1 MFIPRGSPISG
12 SSGDH
17 SLRVCIPFSICQTLE
32 VVMKKSKS
40 SDLRTPQD
48 KQYDATI
55 LMTKLIA
62 AMTVE
67 IKNLTSEVRQQNSL
81 IKELLAGVPLE
92 EETVQL

>member
-1 MFIPRGSPISG
+1 MWF
-12 SSGDH
+12 SGDH
-17 SLRVCIPFSICQTLE
+17 SLRVCIPFSISQTFE
-32 VVMKKSKS
+32 VIMKKSKS
-40 SDLRTPQD
+40 SETRTIQD

-67 IKNLTSEVRQQNSL
+67 IKNLTSEVKQQNSL
-81 IKELLAGVPLE
+81 IRDLIAGLTLE